1 MGKSGLPCRAS
12 ICFFFLAWT
21 AVLSAQTEFGR
32 ISGTITD
39 PTGAAVAGATV
50 TIRNSDTQATRTEKT
65 DEAGFFVVENLP
77 IGPYSVEVAQ
87 TGFKKTEQTGLFVV
101 ADGRVTANVTLQIGE
116 NTQTVEVRAG
126 SETLNTV
133 SGEVAH
139 VIDKAQVDNL
149 ALNGRAYEE
158 LLTLIPGA
166 IVTNPDQF
174 GVLTSLAATNQVVNG
189 HRSNENNLTVD
200 GVGNLDAG
208 SNGSL
213 INNVSPDFLQEVKI
227 ESSGFSAEYGR
238 SAGVAFNVVTKNGT
252 NQFSGALFEYF
263 RNDALDARNFFSPSM
278 TELRYNDFGWDL
290 GGPIKRNKLFFFAGE
305 DWKRLRQ
312 NAAPVRSSLPTT
324 AELVGNFA
332 GTGHTIDEPGTKT
345 PYPNDVIPASAITPD
360 GKAIAN
366 EYAAVM
372 PMAATFS
379 NQAVANNATFQV
391 PNPLNYR
398 EDLGRIDYHIN
409 DRHSLFGRWV
419 DDYNTVYLSYGP
431 ASTSGSYIPIDPE
444 NRDRPAKSALVS
456 ETWVISPTMVNEAH
470 LGASWNSQHYWNV
483 GDLWQRTTEG
493 FTFQRVFNNVGPY
506 VNGIPDVTITSFA
519 SQEGP
524 DHTLIS
530 PTTEIEA
537 VDSLSIVRGQHT
549 IRIGAEVI
557 RNRKDQNGRSAY
569 DGSVTFNTTGN
580 PNTTGYAL
588 ADALTGYFNTYTEA
602 SYDPMGHYR
611 YTEPSAFIDDN
622 WRVSRKLSVDIG
634 LRYEYM
640 MAMYSTANNLADFNA
655 ALYNPAQAVSVNASG
670 QIVGTAGNLYNGLIR
685 AGSGIPQNEAYLVP
699 NANSP
704 TVLAVPSGAPRGLY
718 NSPST
723 WSPRASFAY
732 GLNGKTVIRGGF
744 GLYYDRIQGNPTF
757 YSLSNPPFV
766 ASASYNYGNLSN
778 ITGGAGVNAPWGSIQ
793 TISPGLKVPYS
804 EQFNLTIQRELPL
817 HMFADVGYVGT
828 MGHHLLFEPDI
839 NQPTWAVL
847 GAVASTTNENSIRP
861 YPGFSTIQ
869 QFLSWGNSNYHS
881 LQTKLSRRMGNVL
894 FTAAYTFS
902 KMLGDTSSDTENS
915 YDFYNIKAMYGPVNS
930 TSSAGSMDISH
941 VFVATYV
948 WSLPTLRSQSR
959 LLRTP
964 FGDWQLSGVIHLQSG
979 PFYTITGSTSILGTR
994 VANYIGGPGVLPN
1007 PGPNGWF
1014 NPAAFAAAA
1023 QNVWGTAGVGD
1034 VQGPGMQIYNLSVS
1048 KLFPVRERA
1057 SLRFRVDFFNAFNC
1071 VNFQGPAV
1079 TVTSSGFGTISAAYP
1094 ARNIQMALKLQ
1105 F

>member
-1 MGKSGLPCRAS
+1 
-12 ICFFFLAWT
+12 LAWT

-685 AGSGIPQNEAYLVP
+685 AGSGIPSNEAYLVP

-704 TVLAVPSGAPRGLY
+704 IVLAVPSGAPRGLY

>member
-569 DGSVTFNTTGN
+569 DGTVTFNTTGN

-588 ADALTGYFNTYTEA
+588 ADALTGYFNSYTEA